1 MAPRKTPRKERGPGD
16 YTALGRRGRRTGV
29 ELKDTGVRDEN
40 GMEPIPSFSS
50 PAKSVFHPNG
60 ISHDVTD
67 SADDS
72 MDIVESTI
80 PEPSELVRSTRNGRI
95 SLPPRATSPIKTHLN
110 SSPRRSMPRSVGPMS
125 SPSRNLNNGTPTRAT
140 SHPPPNRVNRQLDF
154 SMDKPRMSIE
164 RSPAK
169 ASVPK
174 LKQPN
179 LASATGKSKN
189 KRPFDLSMG
198 DDFDDGDSDALN
210 GESTTNGII
219 YDEDD
224 AILPNGDDHAT
235 GESTLEPGMPRED
248 YTEQQPQGSEPE
260 ESQMAEPEATAGA
273 KEAKEPKRK
282 PGRAPKAMMVD
293 PNGSQMSLLM
303 PAPATPRRGRPKKAR
318 TDIFRD
324 EEVEQPAAPLP
335 APAQTSKG
343 KGKKPTERDP
353 NVQMKA
359 TKKASDKPS
368 SVRAR
373 SASRSRFNP
382 RSETPAN
389 DNGALLTRSGR
400 HSIKPLA
407 SWRGERFV
415 FGDRTTDSL
424 PGIKEIVRVDEV
436 VEERPKQKYRY
447 KKNQSRAKSHLEEV
461 EEEDEEKDDWERD
474 TGIMHANVM
483 DWDPST
489 GKFNEENTWEQE
501 VAYSFEAIEM
511 RDISGADFKFAKTLT
526 LDFFGSGMVDL
537 PPGGAK
543 RVKNSRKMQMVF
555 FVFYGRVEVSMGTPL
570 KTFSIGKGGQWQV
583 PRGNFYSIT
592 NRSPTKPA
600 RIFFAQGCEVLANT
614 LDESAMS

>member
-1 MAPRKTPRKERGPGD
+1 MAPRRTPRKERGPGD
-16 YTALGRRGRRTGV
+16 YTALGRKGRRTGV

-40 GMEPIPSFSS
+40 GIEPIPSFSS
-50 PAKSVFHPNG
+50 PIKALQSSG
-60 ISHDVTD
+60 ISNDMTNP
-67 SADDS
+67 ADDS
-72 MDIVESTI
+72 MDIAESTI

-164 RSPAK
+164 RSPVK
-169 ASVPK
+169 ASMPK
-174 LKQPN
+174 PKQPN
-179 LASATGKSKN
+179 LASATGKGKN

-198 DDFDDGDSDALN
+198 DDLDDGDSDAFN
-210 GESTTNGII
+210 GANTTNGIL
-219 YDEDD
+219 YDEND
-224 AILPNGDDHAT
+224 ATLPEGDGNPVEET
-235 GESTLEPGMPRED
+235 TLDQGMPEED
-248 YTEQQPQGSEPE
+248 YDQQPQDLEPE
-260 ESQMAEPEATAGA
+260 ESQMAEPEATGA
-273 KEAKEPKRK
+273 KEAQQAKKK
-282 PGRAPKAMMVD
+282 LGRLPKAVMVD
-293 PNGSQMSLLM
+293 SNESQMSLSM
-303 PAPATPRRGRPKKAR
+303 PAPLTPRRGRPKKAKN
-318 TDIFRD
+318 DVFRD
-324 EEVEQPAAPLP
+324 EQAEQAAPGP
-335 APAQTSKG
+335 SGKT

-353 NVQMKA
+353 NIQMKA
-359 TKKASDKPS
+359 TKKASDKPLS
-368 SVRAR
+368 IRAR

-424 PGIKEIVRVDEV
+424 PGIKEIVRVDEII
-436 VEERPKQKYRY
+436 EERPKKKYRY
-447 KKNQSRAKSHLEEV
+447 KKSQSKPKSQLEEV
-461 EEEDEEKDDWERD
+461 EEDDEEMEDWERD
-474 TGIMHANVM
+474 GGILQADVM
-483 DWDPST
+483 EWDPVTS
-489 GKFNEENTWEQE
+489 KFNEDNTWEQE
-501 VAYSFEAIEM
+501 VAYSFDAIEM

-592 NRSPTKPA
+592 NRSTTKPA

-614 LDESAMS
+614 MDESAMS

>member
-16 YTALGRRGRRTGV
+16 YTALGRKGRRTGV

-40 GMEPIPSFSS
+40 GIEPIPSFSS
-50 PAKSVFHPNG
+50 PAKPAFQPNG

-80 PEPSELVRSTRNGRI
+80 PEPSEMVRSTRNGRI
-95 SLPPRATSPIKTHLN
+95 SLPPRAASPIKTHLN

-154 SMDKPRMSIE
+154 SMDNPRMSIE

-169 ASVPK
+169 ASLSK
-174 LKQPN
+174 LKQPK
-179 LASATGKSKN
+179 LTSAAGKGKN

-198 DDFDDGDSDALN
+198 DDLDEGDSDALN

-219 YDEDD
+219 YDDD
-224 AILPNGDDHAT
+224 DVILPNENDQPV
-235 GESTLEPGMPRED
+235 GESALGQETLEED
-248 YTEQQPQGSEPE
+248 YSEQQQQDLEPK
-260 ESQMAEPEATAGA
+260 ESQIAEAEATSGA
-273 KEAKEPKRK
+273 TEAKEPKRK
-282 PGRAPKAMMVD
+282 AGRAPKAVMID
-293 PNGSQMSLLM
+293 PNESQMSLSM
-303 PAPATPRRGRPKKAR
+303 PAPATPRRGRPKKAK
-318 TDIFRD
+318 TDVFGD
-324 EEVEQPAAPLP
+324 EEAESTAAPLP
-335 APAQTSKG
+335 APSQASKG

-389 DNGALLTRSGR
+389 DSGALLTRSGR

-436 VEERPKQKYRY
+436 VEEKSKKKYHY
-447 KKNQSRAKSHLEEV
+447 KKSQSRAKSQLEEV

-474 TGIMHANVM
+474 PGIVNANVM
-483 DWDPST
+483 DWDPTT
-489 GKFNEENTWEQE
+489 GKFNEESTWEQE

-511 RDISGADFKFAKTLT
+511 RDINGADFKFAKTLT

-583 PRGNFYSIT
+583 PRGKLFCFVRLSL
-592 NRSPTKPA
+592 P
-600 RIFFAQGCEVLANT
+600 FVCL
-614 LDESAMS
+614 L

>member
-1 MAPRKTPRKERGPGD
+1 M
-16 YTALGRRGRRTGV
+16 
-29 ELKDTGVRDEN
+29 
-40 GMEPIPSFSS
+40 
-50 PAKSVFHPNG
+50 
-60 ISHDVTD
+60 
-67 SADDS
+67 
-72 MDIVESTI
+72 
-80 PEPSELVRSTRNGRI
+80 VRSTRNGRI

-164 RSPAK
+164 RSPVK
-169 ASVPK
+169 ASMPK

-179 LASATGKSKN
+179 LASATGKGKN

-198 DDFDDGDSDALN
+198 DDLNDETSDALVGASN
-210 GESTTNGII
+210 TNGIV
-219 YDEDD
+219 YDENDSV
-224 AILPNGDDHAT
+224 LPNGDDQPI
-235 GESTLEPGMPRED
+235 GESTLEQGIVEED
-248 YTEQQPQGSEPE
+248 SMQPLPQASEPD
-260 ESQMAEPEATAGA
+260 ESDIAEPEATSGA
-273 KEAKEPKRK
+273 KEAKQQKRK
-282 PGRAPKAMMVD
+282 PGRAPKAVMVNPD
-293 PNGSQMSLLM
+293 ESQMSLSM

-318 TDIFRD
+318 NEILRD
-324 EEVEQPAAPLP
+324 EETEQPDQP
-335 APAQTSKG
+335 G
-343 KGKKPTERDP
+343 KAKAKKPTERDP
-353 NVQMKA
+353 NIQTKA
-359 TKKASDKPS
+359 TKKVSDKPS
-368 SVRAR
+368 SIRAR

-407 SWRGERFV
+407 TWRGERFV
-415 FGDRTTDSL
+415 FGSRTADSL

-447 KKNQSRAKSHLEEV
+447 KKSQSKAKSRLEES
-461 EEEDEEKDDWERD
+461 EEEDEEEKDEWERD
-474 TGIMHANVM
+474 AGIMHANVM

-489 GKFNEENTWEQE
+489 GKFNEDSTWEQGAMSYEKRTPLLSAHTNYDVE
-501 VAYSFEAIEM
+501 VAYSFDAIEM

-570 KTFSIGKGGQWQV
+570 KAFSIGKGGQWQV
-583 PRGNFYSIT
+583 PRGKLFRTFIACHHESIVRFQSGT
-592 NRSPTKPA
+592 
-600 RIFFAQGCEVLANT
+600 AQREEQSISV
-614 LDESAMS
+614 E

>member
-1 MAPRKTPRKERGPGD
+1 
-16 YTALGRRGRRTGV
+16 
-29 ELKDTGVRDEN
+29 
-40 GMEPIPSFSS
+40 
-50 PAKSVFHPNG
+50 
-60 ISHDVTD
+60 
-67 SADDS
+67 
-72 MDIVESTI
+72 
-80 PEPSELVRSTRNGRI
+80 
-95 SLPPRATSPIKTHLN
+95 
-110 SSPRRSMPRSVGPMS
+110 
-125 SPSRNLNNGTPTRAT
+125 
-140 SHPPPNRVNRQLDF
+140 
-154 SMDKPRMSIE
+154 MSIE

-293 PNGSQMSLLM
+293 PNESQMSLSM
-303 PAPATPRRGRPKKAR
+303 PAPATPRRGRPKKAK

-335 APAQTSKG
+335 GPAQTSKG

-489 GKFNEENTWEQE
+489 GKFNEENTWEQGPIPLWK
-501 VAYSFEAIEM
+501 ALSF
-511 RDISGADFKFAKTLT
+511 LT
-526 LDFFGSGMVDL
+526 S
-537 PPGGAK
+537 
-543 RVKNSRKMQMVF
+543 S
-555 FVFYGRVEVSMGTPL
+555 Y
-570 KTFSIGKGGQWQV
+570 
-583 PRGNFYSIT
+583 
-592 NRSPTKPA
+592 
-600 RIFFAQGCEVLANT
+600 
-614 LDESAMS
+614 

>member
-1 MAPRKTPRKERGPGD
+1 M
-16 YTALGRRGRRTGV
+16 
-29 ELKDTGVRDEN
+29 
-40 GMEPIPSFSS
+40 
-50 PAKSVFHPNG
+50 
-60 ISHDVTD
+60 
-67 SADDS
+67 
-72 MDIVESTI
+72 
-80 PEPSELVRSTRNGRI
+80 
-95 SLPPRATSPIKTHLN
+95 
-110 SSPRRSMPRSVGPMS
+110 
-125 SPSRNLNNGTPTRAT
+125 
-140 SHPPPNRVNRQLDF
+140 
-154 SMDKPRMSIE
+154 
-164 RSPAK
+164 SPAK

-179 LASATGKSKN
+179 LASATRKGKN

-198 DDFDDGDSDALN
+198 DDLEDGDSDALN
-210 GESTTNGII
+210 GASTTNGII

-224 AILPNGDDHAT
+224 AVLPNGDDHPI
-235 GESTLEPGMPRED
+235 GESTLEQAIPEED

-260 ESQMAEPEATAGA
+260 ESQIAEPEATSGA

-282 PGRAPKAMMVD
+282 PGRAPKAMIVD
-293 PNGSQMSLLM
+293 PNESLMSLSM
-303 PAPATPRRGRPKKAR
+303 PAPATPRRGRPKKVK

-324 EEVEQPAAPLP
+324 EEADQPAL
-335 APAQTSKG
+335 PAQTSKG

-415 FGDRTTDSL
+415 FGDRTADSL

-447 KKNQSRAKSHLEEV
+447 KKSQSRAKSQLEEV
-461 EEEDEEKDDWERD
+461 EEEDEDKDDWERD
-474 TGIMHANVM
+474 AGIMHANVM

-489 GKFNEENTWEQE
+489 GKFNEENTWEQGSISHARRFHLASAHTNNVLE

-583 PRGNFYSIT
+583 PRGKLFSSLRFSLRLVFSSGKSNQRGGRRNHSILDMCA
-592 NRSPTKPA
+592 PTPNIRDNLQMLVPMCHLA
-600 RIFFAQGCEVLANT
+600 LAEITYTMPRDLVAVLVVNHRV
-614 LDESAMS
+614 